1 MDCQVVNMAMSGFE
15 KRSEKRVDFG
25 GKGWYSNQAVRQ
37 GRGSKALRTSEKRR
51 KKFLTNAEKSD
62 RIATF
67 RK

>member
-1 MDCQVVNMAMSGFE
+1 MESVCINTAMSGFGKRFE
-15 KRSEKRVDFG
+15 KGVDFERE
-25 GKGWYSNQAVRQ
+25 GWYSNQAVRQ
-37 GRGSKALRTSEKRR
+37 GGGSRTESSEKRR

>member
-1 MDCQVVNMAMSGFE
+1 MESVCVNTVMSGFGKRFE
-15 KRSEKRVDFG
+15 KGVDFE

-37 GRGSKALRTSEKRR
+37 GGGREPKLL
-51 KKFLTNAEKSD
+51 KKKKKCLTNAGKSD